1 MKIYWFIG
9 VFLLTVGQSRAQTY
23 SLQSLKDML
32 LQNNGQLIA
41 QKYQIAASDALIVQ
55 EKLWSNP
62 TLSISEVNLW
72 KNGTAE
78 TLPYIFG
85 KYGQQQQVAAALEQL
100 IETAGKRKKRINLK
114 SLEKKDALLDYE
126 ELLRELQFELDEAY
140 WNYMAVS
147 QKESLVDSIVNLY
160 QNLENQYKR
169 QSELNNI
176 PKSDYLRIQAALINF
191 EKDRV
196 ELYADKNNWLT
207 KIKILT
213 QNETIEN
220 LQLEKA
226 EVQLNLSQKIPLDI
240 EHQLLDQN
248 IGYQKQINE
257 RDKAKQQ
264 LLIEKA
270 DRTPNITFQLSYD
283 RGGNIM
289 RDFVGAGISM
299 DIPIWNR
306 NKGNIKA
313 AENMAKHAESQQ
325 HALISQLKGQLKDLQ
340 YQVALYEVTLLKSKN
355 IASEE
360 RKTMIVNYQKHLQKK
375 QITLLEFI
383 DFIEAYQETE
393 TGIVDMTLAYQMAHA
408 QLQYLTGQKF

>member
-23 SLQSLKDML
+23 SLQALKDML

-41 QKYQIAASDALIVQ
+41 QKYQIAASDALVVQ

-72 KNGTAE
+72 KNGTSE
-78 TLPYIFG
+78 TLPYLFG
-85 KYGQQQQVAAALEQL
+85 KYGQQQQVAVELEQL
-100 IETAGKRKKRINLK
+100 IETAGKRKKRISLK
-114 SLEKKDALLDYE
+114 SLERKDALLDYE

-140 WNYMAVS
+140 WSYMAVS
-147 QKESLVDSIVNLY
+147 RKESLVDSIVNLY

-169 QSELNNI
+169 QSDLNNI

-207 KIKILT
+207 KIKVLT

-220 LQLEKA
+220 LQIEQS
-226 EVQLNLSQKIPLDI
+226 EVPLNLSQKIPLDI

-270 DRTPNITFQLSYD
+270 ERTPNLTFQLSYD

-289 RDFVGAGISM
+289 RDFVGAGVSM
-299 DIPIWNR
+299 DLPIWNR

-313 AENMAKHAESQQ
+313 TESMAKHAESQQ
-325 HALISQLKGQLKDLQ
+325 NVLLSQLKGQLKDLQ

-360 RKTMIVNYQKHLQKK
+360 RKAMIANYQKHLQKK